1 MKQKE
6 YIQKYTPGKNIH
18 LTGFLDN
25 AYHAI
30 ASADILVVP
39 SQDFESFGMTALEGM
54 SHAIPVVSTD
64 HGGLPETLGENGIT
78 GLYSASD
85 NPELFSENIIYLLD
99 NNEISRK
106 IGLNGKI
113 RAEKFF
119 SSIEMAKKY
128 QNLL

>member
-1 MKQKE
+1 MKDFIEVYENTLTKE
-6 YIQKYTPGKNIH
+6 VCDKVMTYTDMRLSTMSEDEKRGSIGHEEGDKVDIKLKDSYDLNME
-18 LTGFLDN
+18 LD
-25 AYHAI
+25 
-30 ASADILVVP
+30 
-39 SQDFESFGMTALEGM
+39 
-54 SHAIPVVSTD
+54 
-64 HGGLPETLGENGIT
+64 
-78 GLYSASD
+78 
-85 NPELFSENIIYLLD
+85 D